1 MPLKK
6 VSKRNSG
13 KKLSKKQS
21 GGSRP
26 RRKATK
32 KNPPTLHN
40 DEGYCLLYNN
50 CKKQPFIHTNVNLY
64 WGPSTLKGAGNGV
77 FAGKAFKKGEIVEI
91 APIIKDT
98 NDNWGHG
105 NQIAN
110 YTTTS
115 DENSASLTLGYGSL
129 YNHSNDNNL
138 DYYSGSNDTFIFI
151 ANRPIKKNAELFI
164 SYGEDWWTSRQ
175 GNIKMK

>member
-64 WGPSTLKGAGNGV
+64 RGHLPLKELVGYLLV
-77 FAGKAFKKGEIVEI
+77 KHLKKARLQRL
-91 APIIKDT
+91 
-98 NDNWGHG
+98 H
-105 NQIAN
+105 Q
-110 YTTTS
+110 
-115 DENSASLTLGYGSL
+115 
-129 YNHSNDNNL
+129 
-138 DYYSGSNDTFIFI
+138 
-151 ANRPIKKNAELFI
+151 
-164 SYGEDWWTSRQ
+164 
-175 GNIKMK
+175 

>member
-77 FAGKAFKKGEIVEI
+77 FAGKAFKKGEIERLHRQLRILMIIGVMEI
-91 APIIKDT
+91 KLQIIQR
-98 NDNWGHG
+98 H
-105 NQIAN
+105 
-110 YTTTS
+110 
-115 DENSASLTLGYGSL
+115 L
-129 YNHSNDNNL
+129 
-138 DYYSGSNDTFIFI
+138 
-151 ANRPIKKNAELFI
+151 
-164 SYGEDWWTSRQ
+164 
-175 GNIKMK
+175 MKIVQA